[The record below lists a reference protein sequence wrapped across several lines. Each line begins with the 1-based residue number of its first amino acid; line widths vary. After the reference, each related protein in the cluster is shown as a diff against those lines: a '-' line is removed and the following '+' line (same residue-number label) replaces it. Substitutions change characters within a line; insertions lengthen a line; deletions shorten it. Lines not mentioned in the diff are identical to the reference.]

1 MSSDQLPSNAT
12 AWERAVADAMPVS
25 ALAESAI
32 GTMRWIKYVSPR
44 PSMLPFLVWEYG
56 LGELT
61 PYVPNLYNLIDEG
74 VHWQRLRGT
83 VSAVAIGLAWIGY
96 IAEVEPA
103 WTGRRWWNSFQLRFD
118 ALPVQDA
125 PDLERIEGIA
135 ALSVPKRSQLR
146 RGVFGYDVGAAQA
159 NHSRWTRA
167 LWNFESG
174 ITATPAN
181 TLWSFGRSYEFE
193 HLLSEAEGVTIGNW
207 IDPPVPDNVQFGDGN
222 WIDPTDEESGDL
234 SWGELDSLLWVDA
247 EFLWNSGAED
257 QRRLA
262 LVAWFV
268 TRPLYMRF
276 ARADGSVIG
285 YRRCRAVRP
294 VRAAVGG
301 EYRFGGASYAALTSA
316 EELYIEAMTG
326 FGDADGEICASVSLV
341 VGASPAA
348 GIGAGRLWL
357 APDELSGG
365 AAFAAKPVSI
375 PLRRTVREQVKI
387 LMRF

>member
-1 MSSDQLPSNAT
+1 MTSSLLPTNAT
-12 AWERAVADAMPVS
+12 PWEQAMADAMPISQVALS
-25 ALAESAI
+25 AVGA
-32 GTMRWIKYVSPR
+32 MRRIKYVSPR

-96 IAEVEPA
+96 AAEVEPA

-118 ALPVQDA
+118 ALPAQDA

-146 RGVFGYDVGAAQA
+146 RGVFGYDVGALQA
-159 NHSRWTRA
+159 NHSRWNRS

-174 ITATPAN
+174 IAATPAN
-181 TLWSFGRSYEFE
+181 TLWSFGRTYEFE
-193 HLLSEAEGVTIGNW
+193 HLLTREEGLAIGNW
-207 IDPPVPDNVQFGDGN
+207 IEIPEPDDVQFGDGN
-222 WIDPTDEESGDL
+222 WIDPSDQNGGI

-247 EFLWNSGAED
+247 DFLWDSGVDD

-262 LVAWFV
+262 LVAWFA
-268 TRPLYMRF
+268 TRTLYMRF
-276 ARADGSVIG
+276 ERGDNSAIG
-285 YRRCRAVRP
+285 FRRCRAVRP
-294 VRAAVGG
+294 VRASVGG
-301 EYRFGGASYAALTSA
+301 SYRFQGGTYAALGSA
-316 EELYIEAMTG
+316 EELYVEAMTG
-326 FGDADGEICASVSLV
+326 FGDAENEDCSAVSLIAG
-341 VGASPAA
+341 GAPAA
-348 GIGAGRLWL
+348 GVGPGRLWL
-357 APDELSGG
+357 EPDELIGG
-365 AAFAAKPVSI
+365 VAFATKAVSI